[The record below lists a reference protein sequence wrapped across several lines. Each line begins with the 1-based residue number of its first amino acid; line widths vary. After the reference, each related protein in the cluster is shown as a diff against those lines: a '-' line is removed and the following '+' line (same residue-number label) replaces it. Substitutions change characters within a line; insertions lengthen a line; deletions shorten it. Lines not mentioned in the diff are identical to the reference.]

1 MKECIKVV
9 KGDLLQAKED
19 IICHQ
24 VNAQGVMGAGLAT
37 KIKKHYP
44 EAFARYRELC
54 LRENKGKQLLGTCQ
68 IIKSKDKYIAN
79 IFGQHKFGRNGVFT
93 EMDALKEAFYSL
105 KVRAQKHNLTVAI
118 PFKFGCG
125 LAGGDWNEV
134 FKLIEETFSDYPLTI
149 YIKED

>member
-1 MKECIKVV
+1 MSDYITIV
-9 KGDLLQAKED
+9 KGDLLQATED

-37 KIKKHYP
+37 EIKKQYP
-44 EAFARYRELC
+44 EAFERYRELC
-54 LRENKGKQLLGTCQ
+54 LRENKGKHLLGTCQ
-68 IIKSKDKYIAN
+68 IVKSKDKYIAN

-93 EMDALKEAFYSL
+93 EMDALKKAFYSL
-105 KVRAQKHNLTVAI
+105 KIRAQKYNLSVAI
-118 PFKFGCG
+118 PYKFGCG

-134 FKLIEETFSDYPLTI
+134 FKLIEETFCDYPFTI

>member
-1 MKECIKVV
+1 MSEYIKVV
-9 KGDLLQAKED
+9 KGDLLQATED

-24 VNAQGVMGAGLAT
+24 VNCHGKMGKGLAEG
-37 KIKKHYP
+37 IKHAFP
-44 EAFARYRELC
+44 EAFERYRALC
-54 LRENKGKQLLGTCQ
+54 LQENKGRHLLGTCQ

-79 IFGQHKFGRNGVFT
+79 IFGQHNYGKKGVFT
-93 EMDALKEAFYSL
+93 EMDALQQAFYSL
-105 KVRAQKHNLTVAI
+105 KMRAQKHNLSVAI

-134 FKLIEETFSDYPLTI
+134 FKLIEETFRDYPVTI